1 MPTHTYISIC
11 RWFHFSRNNFQM
23 ISLFLGSSSTVG
35 IWRAGENLR
44 QLSWSHISCDQIKV
58 TPDGEVILMN
68 LVPWVPDWGEGEW
81 YVNYCEQYKCF
92 SPLVKRCFMC
102 FTMTLYL
109 CSILLI
115 VILMLCLGS
124 IWFCLWFVVSSV
136 NMNLSHRKN
145 SYCKLNITV
154 WLTDWSMWNVSL
166 FFPKEALLW
175 FCFIVVIIFSR
186 LSEWIWHLLRLK
198 VILFRPYFLLCLL
211 EVRT

>member
-1 MPTHTYISIC
+1 
-11 RWFHFSRNNFQM
+11 M

-35 IWRAGENLR
+35 IWRARENLQ

-136 NMNLSHRKN
+136 NLNLSHRKN
-145 SYCKLNITV
+145 SRLINVKCFLVFSKRSSALVLLYCCN
-154 WLTDWSMWNVSL
+154 N
-166 FFPKEALLW
+166 
-175 FCFIVVIIFSR
+175 FST